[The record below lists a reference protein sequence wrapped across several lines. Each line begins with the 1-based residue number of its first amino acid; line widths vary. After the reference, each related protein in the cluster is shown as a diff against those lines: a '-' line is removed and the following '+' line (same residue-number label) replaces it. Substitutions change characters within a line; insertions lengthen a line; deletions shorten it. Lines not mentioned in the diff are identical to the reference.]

1 MKFNGAIFDLD
12 GTLLDSMPI
21 WETVARDYLISK
33 NKVPRPDLRE
43 KLRPLSLSQSA
54 EYFQKE
60 YGVAATTQQIVDGVN
75 DLLNHFYLHKA
86 PAKEGVAD
94 FLEALRQRGVKMC
107 VATATHTHLVKAA
120 LSRTGLLPYFS
131 AIFTCPDVGKSKDE
145 PEIFLRALA
154 HLGTEMQETY
164 VFEDA
169 LFAMQTAQ
177 RAGFPI
183 AAIYDLSAQGQQEQ
197 IKQLANVYCESFVQ
211 MKELLL

>member
-1 MKFNGAIFDLD
+1 MKLNGAIFDLD

-21 WETVARDYLISK
+21 WETVARDYLISM
-33 NKVPRPDLRE
+33 NKVPREDLRE

-54 EYFQKE
+54 EYFQRE
-60 YGVAATTQQIVDGVN
+60 YGVTDTVQQIIDGVN
-75 DLLNHFYLHKA
+75 ALLEHFYVHTA
-86 PAKEGVAD
+86 PVKEGVSD

-154 HLGTEMQETY
+154 HLGTKMQETY

-169 LFAMQTAQ
+169 LFAMQTARQ
-177 RAGFPI
+177 AGFPI
-183 AAIYDLSAQGQQEQ
+183 AAVYDLSAHGQQDR
-197 IKQLANVYCESFVQ
+197 IKQLADVYCESFVQ
-211 MKELLL
+211 MKELLG